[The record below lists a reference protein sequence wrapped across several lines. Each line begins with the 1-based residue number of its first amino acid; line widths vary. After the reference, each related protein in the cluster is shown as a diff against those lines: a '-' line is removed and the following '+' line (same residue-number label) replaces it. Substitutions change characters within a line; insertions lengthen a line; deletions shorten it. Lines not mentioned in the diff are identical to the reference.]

1 MSDKFEYEIDGA
13 IIRLP
18 QMSKLPVRVLRKVRK
33 LDQADQMF
41 TLLEELLTEDEL
53 SMVDELDSVGL
64 EDLMRAWNSD
74 AGIDLPK

>member
-13 IIRLP
+13 TVSLP
-18 QMSKLPVRVLRKVRK
+18 KMDKLPVGVLRKVRK

-41 TLLEELLTEDEL
+41 TLLEELLTDEEL
-53 SMVDELDSVGL
+53 SLVDKLDSTGL